1 MKTFVKENWYK
12 LMIGSSLFIFSV
24 GFFIN
29 SISPAY
35 SSNTEKDHNNSFKFH
50 SSDQSV
56 IQMPVN
62 EDGSVNVKLSDE
74 QMEELK
80 SAPQD
85 TRDGKLYIGCGSGIW
100 YTSSSNPTSA
110 GAWSKVD

>member
-50 SSDQSV
+50 SSDQRV

-62 EDGSVNVKLSDE
+62 EDGSVNVRLSDE

-80 SAPQD
+80 TAPLD
-85 TRDGKLYIGCGSGIW
+85 RIGDYYYIGCGSGI
-100 YTSSSNPTSA
+100 YKSYNLSN
-110 GAWSKVD
+110 WIKVGP